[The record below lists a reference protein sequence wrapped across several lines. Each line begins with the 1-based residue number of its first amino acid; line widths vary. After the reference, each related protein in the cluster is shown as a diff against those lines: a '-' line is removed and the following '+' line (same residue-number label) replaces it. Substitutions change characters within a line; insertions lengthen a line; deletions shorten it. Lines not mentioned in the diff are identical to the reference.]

1 MEIFRV
7 LIKVRIKVPYYSIC
21 SLPSLKC
28 FQVSWAVTN
37 PMKLTGVSRT
47 SLAPAF
53 THMMQA
59 FLPSSGPAGIPGVFQ
74 AASWEYTCILAKGV
88 GASME

>member
-28 FQVSWAVTN
+28 FQVSSAVTN

-59 FLPSSGPAGIPGVFQ
+59 FLPAQVQPGFPESFRLPPGNTPVF
-74 AASWEYTCILAKGV
+74 LPKV
-88 GASME
+88 